1 MRNLLFFLV
10 STTILGACTL
20 SATQEKKLNESLSAY
35 INARNECLV
44 VSYVAFTYPE
54 IVMNYR
60 SQSDSVFKAA
70 FDCNSDTLYLQDP
83 IVRSTLKERE
93 TIHVKYDLDVFNKNT
108 GERLKE
114 KHTLYAISEDSGN
127 SWFFMNNKEYVDK
140 TMLPNFKRLF
150 FE

>member
-1 MRNLLFFLV
+1 MQKLVVFLLAV
-10 STTILGACTL
+10 IILGSCTL
-20 SATQEKKLNESLSAY
+20 SATQEKKLNESLSVY
-35 INARNECLV
+35 VNARNECLV

-54 IVMNYR
+54 IVMNYK

-83 IVRSTLKERE
+83 TVRSTKKEKE

-114 KHTLYAISEDSGN
+114 KHALYAISEDNGS
-127 SWFFMNNKEYVDK
+127 SWFFMNRKEYVDK